1 MKKNHEMRVDV
12 FLVTFGQNQS
22 FTYDESN
29 YAIKPRMGHA
39 TLCQ

>member
-1 MKKNHEMRVDV
+1 MKKTVKWGVDI